1 MMYAKLMLKKL
12 VQNLRTERKSL
23 SVNLCILSIAFL
35 SVTAVATLLT
45 NLSHVITGAKE
56 HFQLTVYL
64 KTGADR
70 QKTDALMGAIRTY
83 PEVRDVKYLPSEEFR
98 EKFLSGQLAG
108 DSEVAA
114 LGAEA
119 FPSTLQVKLYPE
131 FMEKTY
137 AAQVVGK
144 LEKVGIVEE
153 VGYHENWMKNFSGF
167 LKFVW
172 IGFLVFGMLILI
184 SSLFVQSNMILL
196 SFSKRKKAI
205 EVMRLNG
212 ATNSYIGFPVLM
224 EGFMLGLAGGAMSI
238 GMTWVGVLLLKN
250 EIAVYLQSFSAAT
263 IYFIPLPVIVALIAL
278 CAMTGV
284 SGAYL
289 ASRKVL
295 RV

>member
-1 MMYAKLMLKKL
+1 MYVQLMLKKF

-23 SVNLCILSIAFL
+23 SVNLCILAVAFL

-64 KTGADR
+64 KADADK
-70 QKTDALMGAIRTY
+70 QKTDALMSAIRTY
-83 PEVRDVKYLPSEEFR
+83 PEVRDVQYLPSEAFR
-98 EKFLSGQLAG
+98 EKFLSGRMAR
-108 DSEVAA
+108 DTDVAA

-153 VGYHENWMKNFSGF
+153 VGYHENWMKNFSGL
-167 LKFVW
+167 LKFIW
-172 IGFLVFGMLILI
+172 IGFLVFGLLILI

-196 SFSKRKKAI
+196 SFSKREKAI

-212 ATNSYIGFPVLM
+212 ATNSYIEIPVLM
-224 EGFMLGLAGGAMSI
+224 EGFMLGLVGGAVSI
-238 GMTWVGVLLLKN
+238 GLTWAGVLLLKN
-250 EIAVYLQSFSAAT
+250 EIAAYLQSFSTAT
-263 IYFIPLPVIVALIAL
+263 IYFIPAPVIIALIAL
-278 CAMTGV
+278 CALTGV